1 MVTATGQQT
10 SLPEE
15 TAIGRVALCV
25 RDLDEMVEFYR
36 EVIGLA
42 VLTREGSHA
51 SLGAGETPLLVLEAA
66 PNEPA
71 RSQSQTGLYHVA
83 IRVPTRSALGDG
95 LARVREDWR
104 LDGAS
109 DHHVSE
115 ALYLSDPEGN
125 GVEIYRDRPR
135 DEWRFTPD
143 GAVHMTTDP
152 LDLEKV
158 SEAAVGEV
166 MVPPETDIG
175 HVHLEVSDLERARD
189 FYVDTLGFE
198 RRATVPEAWFF
209 AAGGYHHHVGANT
222 WQGRTSPAGGRG
234 LAWFEIILP
243 DPDVLQAIQTR
254 VSARGTPLAEADEGI
269 QVTDPDGIAIRLRAK
284 V

>member
-1 MVTATGQQT
+1 MASTGPQT
-10 SLPEE
+10 SLPQE
-15 TAIGRVALCV
+15 TTIGRVALRV
-25 RDLDEMVEFYR
+25 RDLDAMVKFYR

-42 VLTREGSHA
+42 VLTREESHA
-51 SLGAGETPLLVLEAA
+51 SLGAGETPLLVLKSA
-66 PNEPA
+66 PDEPG
-71 RSQSQTGLYHVA
+71 RSRSQTGLYHVA
-83 IRVPTRSALGDG
+83 FRVPSRSALGDG
-95 LARVREDWR
+95 LARVREEWR

-125 GVEIYRDRPR
+125 GVEIYRDRAR
-135 DEWRFTPD
+135 DEWRITPD

-158 SEAAVGEV
+158 LDAATGEV
-166 MVPPETDIG
+166 MIPPETDIG

-209 AAGGYHHHVGANT
+209 AAGGYHHHVGVNT

-234 LAWFEIILP
+234 LAWFEVILP
-243 DPDVLQAIQTR
+243 DPDVLQAIRAR
-254 VSARGTPLAEADEGI
+254 VSARESPLAETDEGI
-269 QVTDPDGIAIRLRAK
+269 RVADSDGIAIRLRTK
-284 V
+284 I